1 MRTLQC
7 FQIFFFFAHK
17 NLKKPPSKVAHQART
32 FFPTAQPTANSPKSI
47 FHNMKMSHQASV
59 LSSVVRCKL
68 GFSKIENTIIDDPY
82 VQKFDF
88 FSNWFIFKKFFDG
101 NKIILLNVFFSFVD
115 FSSLRHTYFLNILV
129 WHNSSIL
136 ENRDFQFGYVRMCIL
151 ISQQH

>member
-1 MRTLQC
+1 MQLFSADATM
-7 FQIFFFFAHK
+7 FSNFFFFFAHK

-47 FHNMKMSHQASV
+47 FHNIKMSHQASV

-101 NKIILLNVFFSFVD
+101 NKIILLNVFFFFRRFFVT
-115 FSSLRHTYFLNILV
+115 STYLLFKHFGLA
-129 WHNSSIL
+129 
-136 ENRDFQFGYVRMCIL
+136 QF
-151 ISQQH
+151 

>member
-1 MRTLQC
+1 MFFLKKKNLPQKNFFFTFFLCNFSVRTLQC

-115 FSSLRHTYFLNILV
+115 FSSLLIFPLHQLKP
-129 WHNSSIL
+129 NS
-136 ENRDFQFGYVRMCIL
+136 
-151 ISQQH
+151 